1 MGNVNQNFTVPPRP
15 KNENSSF
22 FRKRFVYPFVLEFME
37 LPDNTL
43 VGNDEI
49 LVSLSNFVKREKT
62 INNNHLILR
71 EDNREFNLIGTLNI
85 FYQNIYEIKK
95 FRENISDN
103 TIFPTF
109 LRYTDLAKYLKYCSS
124 TLHDVKL
131 FLDKTLF
138 KKKSFIEY
146 LAYKQIKIFDSIT
159 KDDKVLNTNNIFIKV
174 FSNPFLWRELLLYL

>member
-1 MGNVNQNFTVPPRP
+1 MGNNLAFGEQPRQ

-22 FRKRFVYPFVLEFME
+22 YRKRIVYPFVLEFMN

-85 FYQNIYEIKK
+85 FFQNIYEIKK
-95 FRENISDN
+95 FRENIPNDYV
-103 TIFPTF
+103 FPTF
-109 LRYTDLAKYLKYCSS
+109 LKYTDLVKYLKYCSS
-124 TLHDVKL
+124 TLQDVKL
-131 FLDKTLF
+131 FLNKNLF
-138 KKKSFIEY
+138 RKKSFIEY
-146 LAYKQIKIFDSIT
+146 LVYQKIKIFDSIT
-159 KDDKVLNTNNIFIKV
+159 KDDKILNPNNILIKIL
-174 FSNPFLWRELLLYL
+174 SNPFLWREILHYL